1 MRVTMIISW
10 SVHESSE
17 SVNMVNLVITGKA
30 GRSVEEDQIELV
42 ERKGKGHPDSLAD
55 GIAEEVSRNITLD
68 FRENEEMDP
77 YHFSDKVF
85 IVGGKSLAAF
95 GNGKL
100 LEPFEVNL
108 VCVAKEGAFAKDYL
122 ENLVEGY
129 LERTLHEYRPG
140 FSKIRIIPIPASE
153 HTLTTR
159 GHNPLECDDTSL
171 GVAFAPL
178 TESEKIAL
186 QVEHALNG
194 LPIKGKYPMVGE
206 DIKVMAYRNQEKIF
220 LTIACAF
227 ISKYIG
233 SLEQHRDIKLAL
245 KDEVLSIC
253 RSISTKDVSVEINPD
268 DRYEDN
274 SVYLTVMGS
283 SIEHG
288 DCGISGRGNRIMGIN
303 SANRPMCIET
313 VPGKLWLH
321 PGKLYN
327 LIARNVAEELANDLS
342 AKEVNV
348 RILGKVGEPVS
359 NPEIVHVEINPP
371 ESLNRLKIDET
382 VKYWFENLDKIKEQ
396 VLSGRIELF

>member
-1 MRVTMIISW
+1 
-10 SVHESSE
+10 
-17 SVNMVNLVITGKA
+17 MVNLVITSKT
-30 GRSVEEDQIELV
+30 GRSPGEDQIELV

-68 FRENEEMDP
+68 FWNNEEMGP

-85 IVGGKSLAAF
+85 IVGGRSLVTL

-100 LEPFEVNL
+100 LEPFKVNL
-108 VCVAKEGAFAKDYL
+108 VCVAKEGAFSKDYL
-122 ENLVEGY
+122 ENLVEGF
-129 LERTLHEYRPG
+129 LERTLHEYRRG
-140 FSKIRIIPIPASE
+140 FSKIHVTPILASE

-159 GHNPLECDDTSL
+159 EHNPLECDDTSL

-186 QVEHALNG
+186 QVERTLNS
-194 LPIKGKYPMVGE
+194 LPFKGRYPMVGE
-206 DIKVMAYRNQEKIF
+206 DIKVMVYRNQEKIF

-227 ISKYIG
+227 ISKYIR

-245 KDEVLSIC
+245 KAEVLSIC
-253 RSISTKDVSVEINPD
+253 RNISTKDVSVEINPD
-268 DRYEDN
+268 DRFEDN
-274 SVYLTVMGS
+274 SLYLTVIGS

-288 DCGISGRGNRIMGIN
+288 DCGISGRGNRVMGIN

-313 VPGKLWLH
+313 VAGKLWLH

-359 NPEIVHVEINPP
+359 NPEIVHVEISPL
-371 ESLNRLKIDET
+371 ESANRSKIDET
-382 VKYWFENLDKIKEQ
+382 VKYWFENLEEIKEQ